1 MANIKQ
7 SVETKIIDANT
18 GTILESVEKNVINW
32 GQEPPFVKIYLKDI
46 LYLKDL
52 PKSYNPLLLALLK
65 RAGWAKDGMEIS
77 LTAGTK
83 RLIAK
88 ELNLQNI
95 RTINNALSNF
105 VKADVL
111 FRVETGVYR
120 FNPYLF
126 GKGDWQDINK
136 LRLQIEYT
144 LEGKTFNTVVTN
156 SKKDNDDKDQ
166 ITLDEGIL

>member
-126 GKGDWQDINK
+126 GKGDWQDISK

-156 SKKDNDDKDQ
+156 SKDNDDKDQ

>member
-7 SVETKIIDANT
+7 SVATKIIDANT

-156 SKKDNDDKDQ
+156 SKDNDDKDQ

>member
-7 SVETKIIDANT
+7 SVATKIIDANT

-126 GKGDWQDINK
+126 GKGDWQDISK

-156 SKKDNDDKDQ
+156 SKDNDDKDQ

>member
-7 SVETKIIDANT
+7 SVATKIIDANT

-126 GKGDWQDINK
+126 GKGDWQDISK

-144 LEGKTFNTVVTN
+144 LGGKTFNTVVTN
-156 SKKDNDDKDQ
+156 SKDNDDKDQ

>member
-7 SVETKIIDANT
+7 SVATKIIDANT

-88 ELNLQNI
+88 ELNIQNI

-126 GKGDWQDINK
+126 GKGDWQDISK

-144 LEGKTFNTVVTN
+144 LEGRTFNTVVTN
-156 SKKDNDDKDQ
+156 SKDNDDKDQ

>member
-7 SVETKIIDANT
+7 SVATKIIDANT

-126 GKGDWQDINK
+126 GKGDWQDISK
-136 LRLQIEYT
+136 LRLQVEYT

-156 SKKDNDDKDQ
+156 SKDNDDKDQ

>member
-7 SVETKIIDANT
+7 SVATKIIDANT

-126 GKGDWQDINK
+126 GKGDWQDISK

-144 LEGKTFNTVVTN
+144 LEGRTFNTVVTN
-156 SKKDNDDKDQ
+156 SKDNDDKDQ